1 MRKLIYVLIFLTFG
15 NIYAQS
21 NIRVNEKAPR
31 INITNWIEN
40 VPNDK
45 NLDNKNI
52 VLEFWA
58 TWCGPCIAAVPHM
71 NEIQKEFQQKDLY
84 YISITDESIDKVE
97 RTLKRIE
104 FKSIVV
110 TDLTKETQIN
120 YGDGIKGLDAYPLT
134 VLIDKT
140 GIIRWIGEP
149 KDLNSTIMTEFLSNS
164 NKRLKDSKPE
174 KTESHI
180 GIEQK
185 FDFKE
190 LITNK
195 EIKHYFD
202 LEETDSDKT
211 LKQAI
216 GTSIVYLKSYKLEG
230 IYNDIF
236 NVKND
241 QLILTD
247 NIQNKRFDLIYKN
260 TAEPENLS
268 SLENQILNKLNL
280 TKQTSYKQTKI
291 NVVTIQDQ
299 SLLEETLEKRFSS
312 KSDADDKIM
321 FTAYTIKNVLDELSN
336 LTSEPFNFI
345 ESNDTKYDFIIN
357 IKSKKDIISSL
368 KSYGLKTE
376 EKDGKT
382 EQITLIEK
390 E

>member
-312 KSDADDKIM
+312 KSDADDKII